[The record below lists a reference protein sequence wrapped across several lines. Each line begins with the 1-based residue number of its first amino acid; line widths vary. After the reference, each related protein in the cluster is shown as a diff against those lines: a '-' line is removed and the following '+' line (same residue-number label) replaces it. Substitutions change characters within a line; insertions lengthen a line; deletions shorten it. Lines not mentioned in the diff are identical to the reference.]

1 MSFVST
7 PDPCNNNKVIYPNV
21 PFVPKRNHAQFNNL
35 GGYGSYA
42 AMRKTYLPEHKNRY
56 IWVAGRQCCRGPE
69 DGFLNGDCIPG
80 QGGRPPLCYEGQ
92 CLPAK
97 EHHRTHNTHHH
108 RRQHHNGG
116 YKCLIPAKTNNSLYT
131 AAGKRQQNLLGKP
144 SCEMY
149 NCIGISPL
157 RGEIPFQ
164 Y

>member
-7 PDPCNNNKVIYPNV
+7 PDPCNNNKVIYPKV
-21 PFVPKRNHAQFNNL
+21 PYVPKHNLAQFNNL

-42 AMRKTYLPEHKNRY
+42 DMRKTYLPEHKNRY
-56 IWVAGRQCCRGPE
+56 IWIAGRQCCRGPE
-69 DGFLNGDCIPG
+69 AGFLNGDCIPG
-80 QGGRPPLCYEGQ
+80 QSGRPPLCFEGQ

-116 YKCLIPAKTNNSLYT
+116 YKCLIPAKTNN
-131 AAGKRQQNLLGKP
+131 AQAGQNHNLGKKHE
-144 SCEMY
+144 CKMY

-157 RGEIPFQ
+157 RGEMPFQ